1 MLPERPAPQGPARQA
16 DGRNHRQYCPMLS
29 AHGLTCVRG
38 DRPLFTGVDLA
49 VGAGEWLHVRG
60 ANGSG
65 KTSLL
70 RLLAGLSPP
79 EAGEVRWQGEPIARD
94 AQDYRRA
101 LLFLGHHA
109 AVKDELT
116 AAENLRLAAQLDD
129 FEVSPA
135 EVQHALHRFGLK
147 GREDLPVR
155 FLSAGQKRRVLLA
168 RLMTRKAKLWVLDEP
183 FTALDTRAV
192 EMLGALAGEHLA
204 QGGMAVITSHQSVPL
219 GGGKVLE
226 LSPQPNPAR
235 QERKQ

>member
-1 MLPERPAPQGPARQA
+1 
-16 DGRNHRQYCPMLS
+16 MLS

-38 DRPLFTGVDLA
+38 DRPLFAGVDLA
-49 VGAGEWLHVRG
+49 VGPGEWLHVRG

-70 RLLAGLSPP
+70 RLLAGLSQP
-79 EAGEVRWQGEPIARD
+79 EAGQVHWNGESITRV

-109 AVKDELT
+109 AVKEELT
-116 AAENLRLAAQLDD
+116 GAENLQLSAQLDGG
-129 FEVSPA
+129 EIGRG
-135 EVQHALHRFGLK
+135 EIHEALGRFGLK

-155 FLSAGQKRRVLLA
+155 VLSAGQKRRVLLA

-192 EMLGALAGEHLA
+192 EMLGRLTREHLA
-204 QGGMAVITSHQSVPL
+204 QGGMAVVTSHQPVPL
-219 GGGKVLE
+219 EGGQVLE
-226 LSPQPNPAR
+226 LSASTDPLR
-235 QERKQ
+235 QGRIA

>member
-1 MLPERPAPQGPARQA
+1 MAAIT
-16 DGRNHRQYCPMLS
+16 DNTSMLS

-38 DRPLFTGVDLA
+38 DRPLFRGVDLA

-60 ANGSG
+60 TNGSG

-70 RLLAGLSPP
+70 RLLAGLSQP
-79 EAGEVRWQGEPIARD
+79 EAGEVRWQGEPIARN

-116 AAENLRLAAQLDD
+116 GAENLRLAAQLDD
-129 FEVSPA
+129 FEVAPA
-135 EVQHALHRFGLK
+135 EVLQALHRFGLK

-168 RLMTRKAKLWVLDEP
+168 RLMIRKAKLWVLDEP
-183 FTALDTRAV
+183 FTALDGRAV
-192 EMLGALAGEHLA
+192 EMLGALVGEHLA
-204 QGGMAVITSHQSVPL
+204 QGGMAVITSHQAVPL

-226 LSPQPNPAR
+226 LSLQPNPAR
-235 QERKQ
+235 QERIQ